1 MFWVSTQKRP
11 TMRLI
16 SIILLRW
23 IQKSLNKNAKAFSN
37 MVPEDGLEPSLLS
50 ETDFESVASTNFT
63 TRAEWQRLY
72 LCIYYTQEFSLTNF
86 ISD

>member
-1 MFWVSTQKRP
+1 MSLKWG
-11 TMRLI
+11 I
-16 SIILLRW
+16 SNILL
-23 IQKSLNKNAKAFSN
+23 IAETIKPQQKVEALLFY

-72 LCIYYTQEFSLTNF
+72 LCIVYKQVFLLTNRT
-86 ISD
+86 SD